1 MTFKARSITVVSLLL
16 AIVALFYASCKKSET
31 SGIDNGINK
40 KEISIQLAKNLY
52 ASFTGSTDAS
62 RKMAASVSRSGLKVN
77 TTQCGTSVDSVVNST
92 IIISGT
98 STQIS
103 TGHINTK
110 YICDNNGWTIGY
122 TLTDSLRTIR
132 SLPTYDYEA
141 TVKQKYDA
149 IAKNYNY
156 GVVTVNGTQQSHIIQ
171 TNKFP
176 TPKTTDQFNNF
187 TLKEMVVDALAAKG
201 ADIISGTAL
210 FDVHGTMAGTAF
222 SFPGEIAF
230 IGDYKV
236 VVSFSGEAYTV
247 NMLTDEVTPA
257 K

>member
-1 MTFKARSITVVSLLL
+1 MTIKARPFIIASLLL
-16 AIVALFYASCKKSET
+16 IVVALFYVSCKKGET
-31 SGIDNGINK
+31 SGIDNGVNK
-40 KEISIQLAKNLY
+40 KEISIQIAKNLY
-52 ASFTGSTDAS
+52 ESFTGSTDAS
-62 RKMAASVSRSGLKVN
+62 RKMAASVSRSGLQVN

-92 IIISGT
+92 ITVAGT
-98 STQIS
+98 STQTI

-122 TLTDSLRTIR
+122 TLTGSILIVR

-156 GVVTVNGTQQSHIIQ
+156 GVVSVNGTQQSHIIQ

-210 FDVHGTMAGTAF
+210 FDVHGTIAGTAF